1 MSMHTT
7 ITKEYNKKSLFL
19 MLLKSY
25 HDLHPLFKAK
35 SSLAYKIDEYKS
47 LNNFRMVVGTSK
59 PINELV
65 NIHLEKLIYKTKR
78 FV

>member
-1 MSMHTT
+1 MNMGYVA

-35 SSLAYKIDEYKS
+35 SSLTYKINEYKS
-47 LNNFRMVVGTSK
+47 LNHFIQ
-59 PINELV
+59 INKK
-65 NIHLEKLIYKTKR
+65 KL
-78 FV
+78 